1 MVCPL
6 TLWKVGWLIMIKK
19 LLSLSA
25 TAVLLLSL
33 AVSLSVNCGCKA
45 VDYIRETNARKSGQ
59 LQKITLSDAD
69 FELSSMKKHPSE
81 NGLVATDGDP
91 FIIYS
96 CNMLLSG
103 VSFRMEYSMYPADM
117 LLYWT
122 TATQQEYSNS
132 NMTVITPAKDEEG
145 LFYVSVPLTEVTGIR
160 IDPTTV
166 AGNHLVFSDFVI
178 NPEKTLSEYLAFDS
192 YNLMAV
198 GIYTLVLFAV
208 IRFVQDFFT
217 KKQK

>member
-1 MVCPL
+1 
-6 TLWKVGWLIMIKK
+6 MIKK

-59 LQKITLSDAD
+59 LQEITLSDAD

-122 TATQQEYSNS
+122 TATQKEYSNS
-132 NMTVITPAKDEEG
+132 NMTVITPSKDEEG

-192 YNLMAV
+192 YSLMAV

-217 KKQK
+217 KKETCLV

>member
-1 MVCPL
+1 
-6 TLWKVGWLIMIKK
+6 MIKK

-59 LQKITLSDAD
+59 LQEITLSDAD

-122 TATQQEYSNS
+122 TATQTEYSNS
-132 NMTVITPAKDEEG
+132 NMAVITPSKDEEG

-178 NPEKTLSEYLAFDS
+178 NPEKTLSEYRAFDS

>member
-1 MVCPL
+1 M
-6 TLWKVGWLIMIKK
+6 
-19 LLSLSA
+19 A
-25 TAVLLLSL
+25 
-33 AVSLSVNCGCKA
+33 
-45 VDYIRETNARKSGQ
+45 
-59 LQKITLSDAD
+59 
-69 FELSSMKKHPSE
+69 
-81 NGLVATDGDP
+81 
-91 FIIYS
+91 
-96 CNMLLSG
+96 
-103 VSFRMEYSMYPADM
+103 
-117 LLYWT
+117 
-122 TATQQEYSNS
+122 
-132 NMTVITPAKDEEG
+132 VITPAKDEEG

-192 YNLMAV
+192 YSLMAV

>member
-6 TLWKVGWLIMIKK
+6 TLWKAGWLILIKK

-122 TATQQEYSNS
+122 TATQPEYSNS
-132 NMTVITPAKDEEG
+132 NMAVITPAKDEEG

-192 YNLMAV
+192 YSLMAV

>member
-59 LQKITLSDAD
+59 LQEITLSDAD

-122 TATQQEYSNS
+122 TATQTEYSNS
-132 NMTVITPAKDEEG
+132 NMAVITPAKDEEG

-178 NPEKTLSEYLAFDS
+178 NPEKTLSEYLTFDS
-192 YNLMAV
+192 YSLMAV

>member
-1 MVCPL
+1 
-6 TLWKVGWLIMIKK
+6 MIKK

>member
-1 MVCPL
+1 
-6 TLWKVGWLIMIKK
+6 MIKK

-59 LQKITLSDAD
+59 LQEITLSDAD

-122 TATQQEYSNS
+122 TATQTEYSNS
-132 NMTVITPAKDEEG
+132 NMAVITPAKDEEG

-178 NPEKTLSEYLAFDS
+178 NPEKTLSEYLTFDS
-192 YNLMAV
+192 YSLMAV